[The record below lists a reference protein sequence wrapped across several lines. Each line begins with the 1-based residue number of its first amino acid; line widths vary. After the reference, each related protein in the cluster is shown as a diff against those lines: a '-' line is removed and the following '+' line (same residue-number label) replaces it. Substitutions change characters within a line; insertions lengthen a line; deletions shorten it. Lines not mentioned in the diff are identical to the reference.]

1 MGRVDLKNIKPG
13 MILGDGLK
21 DRNGRTLLKAGME
34 ITESH
39 LKTLKMWG
47 ITAADIEGVEKE
59 EIALNSPMQVDPQ
72 VLQETEILLGDLF
85 RHTDR
90 RHPFIAELFRLII
103 LQKLAEKS
111 GEEPNAT

>member
-1 MGRVDLKNIKPG
+1 MGMVDLKNIKPG

-47 ITAADIEGVEKE
+47 ITGADIEGVEKE
-59 EIALNSPMQVDPQ
+59 EPALSAHIPVDPQ
-72 VLQETEILLGDLF
+72 VLQEAEIQLGDLF
-85 RHTDR
+85 RHTNR
-90 RHPFIAELFRLII
+90 QHPFITELFRLIL
-103 LQKLAEKS
+103 LQKVAEKS
-111 GEEPNAT
+111 GGKPNAS